1 MIEVEID
8 PNSGFCFG
16 VVKAVE
22 AAEKAL
28 QSTEPLVCLGDIVH
42 NHQEV
47 SRLESK
53 GMETLSLN
61 DLDASSSKQVLIRAH
76 GEPPSTYEFIKKHH
90 HKLIDATCPV
100 VLKLQQRI
108 KESFSYL
115 CTLNGQ
121 VLIYGK
127 KNHAE
132 VIGLVGQTDNK
143 AIVIESFNDIHKI
156 DLTKPTHLYAQTT
169 KSIDEFKKIAT
180 FIKSNINPNVE
191 YKSFDTICR
200 QVSNRWNKI
209 AGFAQKHELIV
220 FVGGAKSS
228 NAKMLFEKCFQ
239 TNSRSFFVLGEEEV
253 DKAWFE
259 PMPKSVG
266 VCGATSTPP
275 WLMQK
280 VAQRIEKITDN

>member
-22 AAEKAL
+22 AAEMAL
-28 QSTEPLVCLGDIVH
+28 GDSEPLVCLGDIVH
-42 NHQEV
+42 NQQEV
-47 SRLESK
+47 SRLEEK
-53 GMETLSLN
+53 GMKTATLNELEVTSP
-61 DLDASSSKQVLIRAH
+61 KQVLIRAH
-76 GEPPSTYEFIKKHH
+76 GEPPSTYENIKKNH

-108 KESFSYL
+108 KKSFSYL
-115 CTLNGQ
+115 CGINGQ
-121 VLIYGK
+121 ILIYGK
-127 KNHAE
+127 KKHAE
-132 VIGLVGQTDNK
+132 VIGLVGQTNNK
-143 AIVIESFNDIHKI
+143 AIVIESFDDVHKI
-156 DLTKPTHLYAQTT
+156 DLNKPTHLYAQTT

-180 FIKSNINPNVE
+180 FLKSNINPDVE

-209 AGFAQKHELIV
+209 AGFAKKHEIIV

-228 NAKMLFEKCFQ
+228 NAKMLFEKCLQ
-239 TNSRSFFVLGEEEV
+239 TNKRSYFVLNEDEV
-253 DKAWFE
+253 EASWFE
-259 PMPKSVG
+259 PVPKSVG

-275 WLMQK
+275 WLMKQ
-280 VAQRIEKITDN
+280 VAKKIEKITDN